1 MKRTAGQDEEGG
13 TWEENQKQHKSYY
26 IPIDSNQ
33 THFLTSDYDMNN
45 DAGFFFILFQNKTNF
60 TSE

>member
-1 MKRTAGQDEEGG
+1 MKKGELGKRTRSN
-13 TWEENQKQHKSYY
+13 TNHY